1 MAIIITLADATVVTL
16 TVLFLA
22 FVYQNRRKFT
32 STKYPPGPPGLPLV
46 GCAFEN
52 PSSEKQPY
60 KGWRELYGPI
70 SHFRLLTQD
79 VFVLNTHRLA
89 YELLDKRANTYA
101 DRPRQVMC
109 AELISWNRAIAL
121 APAGTR
127 HRKYRKLVNSVLSPN
142 ATKRLWPVQE
152 KSASAFVTTLFH
164 QCVDKPSDA
173 GQSHSGYEFLEVIR
187 QVIGMHVV
195 DIIYGPESIVEDESR
210 GSGRQAVGLSKQNME
225 KYIHDA
231 DEAHALFAK
240 ALVPFAYIVDWIPW
254 LQFLPESTPFVS
266 FKKEARQARENLVKL
281 TMFPYTK
288 VRERIAMG
296 LPQIS
301 YVDHCFTTT
310 PDPTPEDEESIAW
323 TAMSAYTGGSDTTIA
338 AIKTA
343 FFAASLHPEAQALA
357 QSELDQIVGQERMP
371 EINDRPNLPY
381 VTAFV
386 NECMR
391 LIPVAPVAI
400 PHRAMEDETI
410 DEYFIPKGAT
420 IIPNIREMLRDPD
433 IYESPLSFDPVR
445 FLPTT
450 GTPTHPDIKG
460 RTELNIGSLPYGFG
474 RRICPGM
481 HLADSGVWLY
491 VSTLLWAYHVSMV
504 DDDGSIVKD
513 RAAKWESAQFSSGA
527 IQYPLPFKVKL
538 VPRSSAV
545 ESLLRNA

>member
-89 YELLDKRANTYA
+89 FELLDKRANTYA

-127 HRKYRKLVNSVLSPN
+127 HRKYRKLVNSILSPN
-142 ATKRLWPVQE
+142 ATKRLWP
-152 KSASAFVTTLFH
+152 
-164 QCVDKPSDA
+164 
-173 GQSHSGYEFLEVIR
+173 FLEVIR
-187 QVIGMHVV
+187 QVIAMNIVN
-195 DIIYGPESIVEDESR
+195 IIYGPESIVKGENR
-210 GSGRQAVGLSKQNME
+210 GSECQAVGFSKQDME

-231 DEAHALFAK
+231 DEAQTLFAK

-266 FKKEARQARENLVKL
+266 FKKKARQARENLVKL

-357 QSELDQIVGQERMP
+357 QLELDQIVGQERMP

-391 LIPVAPVAI
+391 LIPVAPIAV
-400 PHRAMEDETI
+400 PHRAMKDETI
-410 DEYFIPKGAT
+410 DEYFIPKGAI

-513 RAAKWESAQFSSGA
+513 RVAEWESAQFSSGA
-527 IQYPLPFKVKL
+527 VQYPLPFKVKL

-545 ESLLRNA
+545 ESLLRNAWDDL